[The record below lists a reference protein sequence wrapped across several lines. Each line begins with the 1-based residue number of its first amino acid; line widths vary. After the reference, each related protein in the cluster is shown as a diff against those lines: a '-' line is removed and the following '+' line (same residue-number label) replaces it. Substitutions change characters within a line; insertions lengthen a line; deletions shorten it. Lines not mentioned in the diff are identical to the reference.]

1 MEELEPTVM
10 AELRTY
16 YLSSLPREAE
26 GTAIMESAGYKI
38 LRTLHT
44 AWTSGSEHEVAK
56 AMRAHKV
63 PWAR

>member
-10 AELRTY
+10 AELRTD
-16 YLSSLPREAE
+16 YLPSLRQEAE
-26 GTAIMESAGYKI
+26 GTAMMEPAGYKTP
-38 LRTLHT
+38 RTLHT
-44 AWTSGSEHEVAK
+44 AWAPGSEHALAK